1 MKKHV
6 FYTFLHKQI
15 WGDNV
20 EIKELRV
27 IQKPNK
33 CLHCGFEPV
42 SQLLYGVHEI
52 DEKMQRDIEKTQN
65 ELESKTYEGKS
76 QLVTA
81 VVGGNN
87 KLISINIDVDSIEQ
101 DDKEMLED
109 MILVAV
115 NNAIENME
123 KDKKEKLGKY
133 SNMLNGLM

>member
-1 MKKHV
+1 MQAIMMQAK
-6 FYTFLHKQI
+6 
-15 WGDNV
+15 
-20 EIKELRV
+20 
-27 IQKPNK
+27 
-33 CLHCGFEPV
+33 
-42 SQLLYGVHEI
+42 
-52 DEKMQRDIEKTQN
+52 KMQRDIEKTQN

-81 VVGGNN
+81 VVGGN

>member
-1 MKKHV
+1 MNMQAIMMQAK
-6 FYTFLHKQI
+6 
-15 WGDNV
+15 
-20 EIKELRV
+20 
-27 IQKPNK
+27 
-33 CLHCGFEPV
+33 
-42 SQLLYGVHEI
+42 
-52 DEKMQRDIEKTQN
+52 KMQRDIEKTQN

-115 NNAIENME
+115 NEAS
-123 KDKKEKLGKY
+123 KKVDKETETKMGKY
-133 SNMLNGLM
+133 TQGMPGLF

>member
-1 MKKHV
+1 MYMY
-6 FYTFLHKQI
+6 FIMMQAY
-15 WGDNV
+15 N
-20 EIKELRV
+20 
-27 IQKPNK
+27 
-33 CLHCGFEPV
+33 
-42 SQLLYGVHEI
+42 
-52 DEKMQRDIEKTQN
+52 MQRDIEKKHN
-65 ELESKTYEGKS
+65 VLVSKTYEGKS

>member
-1 MKKHV
+1 MNMQAIMMQAK
-6 FYTFLHKQI
+6 
-15 WGDNV
+15 
-20 EIKELRV
+20 
-27 IQKPNK
+27 
-33 CLHCGFEPV
+33 
-42 SQLLYGVHEI
+42 
-52 DEKMQRDIEKTQN
+52 KMQRDIETTQN

>member
-1 MKKHV
+1 MNMQAIIMQAK
-6 FYTFLHKQI
+6 
-15 WGDNV
+15 
-20 EIKELRV
+20 
-27 IQKPNK
+27 
-33 CLHCGFEPV
+33 
-42 SQLLYGVHEI
+42 
-52 DEKMQRDIEKTQN
+52 KMQRDIEKTQN
-65 ELESKTYEGKS
+65 ELENKTYEGKS

-87 KLISINIDVDSIEQ
+87 KLISVNIDVDSIEQ

-109 MILVAV
+109 MVLVAV

>member
-1 MKKHV
+1 MNMQAIMMQAK
-6 FYTFLHKQI
+6 
-15 WGDNV
+15 
-20 EIKELRV
+20 
-27 IQKPNK
+27 
-33 CLHCGFEPV
+33 
-42 SQLLYGVHEI
+42 
-52 DEKMQRDIEKTQN
+52 KMQRDIEKTQN
-65 ELESKTYEGKS
+65 ELESKS

>member
-1 MKKHV
+1 MNMQAIMMQAK
-6 FYTFLHKQI
+6 
-15 WGDNV
+15 
-20 EIKELRV
+20 
-27 IQKPNK
+27 
-33 CLHCGFEPV
+33 
-42 SQLLYGVHEI
+42 
-52 DEKMQRDIEKTQN
+52 KMQRDIENTQN

>member
-1 MKKHV
+1 MNMQAIMMQAK
-6 FYTFLHKQI
+6 
-15 WGDNV
+15 
-20 EIKELRV
+20 
-27 IQKPNK
+27 
-33 CLHCGFEPV
+33 
-42 SQLLYGVHEI
+42 
-52 DEKMQRDIEKTQN
+52 KMQRDIEQTQH

>member
-1 MKKHV
+1 MNMQAIMMQAK
-6 FYTFLHKQI
+6 
-15 WGDNV
+15 
-20 EIKELRV
+20 
-27 IQKPNK
+27 
-33 CLHCGFEPV
+33 
-42 SQLLYGVHEI
+42 
-52 DEKMQRDIEKTQN
+52 KMQKDIAKAQE
-65 ELESKTYEGKS
+65 ELEGKVYEGKS

>member
-1 MKKHV
+1 MNMQAIMMQAK
-6 FYTFLHKQI
+6 
-15 WGDNV
+15 
-20 EIKELRV
+20 
-27 IQKPNK
+27 
-33 CLHCGFEPV
+33 
-42 SQLLYGVHEI
+42 
-52 DEKMQRDIEKTQN
+52 KMQRDIEKTQN
-65 ELESKTYEGKS
+65 ELENNTSEGKS

>member
-1 MKKHV
+1 M
-6 FYTFLHKQI
+6 
-15 WGDNV
+15 
-20 EIKELRV
+20 
-27 IQKPNK
+27 
-33 CLHCGFEPV
+33 
-42 SQLLYGVHEI
+42 
-52 DEKMQRDIEKTQN
+52 
-65 ELESKTYEGKS
+65 
-76 QLVTA
+76 VTA
-81 VVGGNN
+81 VVVGNN